1 MLSDFGQ
8 RDSYVAQMKAV
19 ILSRSPS
26 TTIVDISHEIERHN
40 IRQGLFVLASVTPY
54 FPSGT
59 IYLAVVDP
67 GVGGS
72 RRSLLL
78 ETERSK
84 FVGPD
89 NGLLAL
95 AAEKEGIINAY
106 ELDESRYPTKKISST
121 FHGRDIFAVAVGDIA
136 SGANSSDIASQISD
150 YVKPMI
156 TIPKIRSNQIFATAL
171 YIDSFGNIV
180 TNISR
185 EVLQR
190 YKIDFGRKMKI
201 DVKTIIKEIDFCKT
215 YSDVASGQL
224 LATIGGHG
232 YLELAINQGNA
243 AEHINLE
250 TGDNLLVQIVGLSE

>member
-1 MLSDFGQ
+1 
-8 RDSYVAQMKAV
+8 MKAV

-40 IRQGLFVLASVTPY
+40 IRQGMFVLASVTPY
-54 FPSGT
+54 FPPGT

-67 GVGGS
+67 GVGGP

-78 ETERSK
+78 ETQRSK

-95 AAEKEGIINAY
+95 AAENEGIINAY
-106 ELDESRYPTKKISST
+106 ELDESRYSANRISST

-136 SGANSSDIASQISD
+136 SGTKPSDIASKISD
-150 YVKPMI
+150 YVKPII
-156 TIPKIRSNQIFATAL
+156 TKPQIRSNKIDATAL
-171 YIDSFGNIV
+171 YIDCFGNIV
-180 TNISR
+180 TNVSR
-185 EVLQR
+185 EILQR

-201 DVKTIIKEIDFCKT
+201 TVKTITKEIVFCKT
-215 YSDVASGQL
+215 YSDVALGQL

-243 AEHINLE
+243 AEHINLK
-250 TGDNLLVQIVGLSE
+250 TGDIFLIQIVGLSV